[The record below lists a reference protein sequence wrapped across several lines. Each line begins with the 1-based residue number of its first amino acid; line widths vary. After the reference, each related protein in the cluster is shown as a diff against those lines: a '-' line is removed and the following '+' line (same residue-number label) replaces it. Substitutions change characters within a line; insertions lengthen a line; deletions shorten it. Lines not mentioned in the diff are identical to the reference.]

1 MNQNLLY
8 LILVAVLWISVGCS
22 SSGETGT
29 TTSLQPQARE
39 STPIFGSTKV
49 TRPQVNPN
57 LLLKQRVLALFQQEK
72 FSELN
77 ALLESFQKDFEKD
90 FRKEMVLEET
100 FSAFWAYDPAMESRL
115 HKWVQQSPQ
124 SYSALLA
131 RASYFL
137 SRAQASRGT
146 RWAKDTSATQFA
158 HMELNLGSAGQDV
171 ASALKLKGELIVGFE
186 ILIAIEMFAPTSG
199 SDRPLVERAL
209 ANWPNSFLIRK
220 TYMHRLNPRWGGS

>member
-8 LILVAVLWISVGCS
+8 VILVAVLWISVAC
-22 SSGETGT
+22 SSGETRT
-29 TTSLQPQARE
+29 TTSLLPQAKE
-39 STPIFGSTKV
+39 STPIIGSTKV

-72 FSELN
+72 FSALD
-77 ALLESFQKDFEKD
+77 ALLESFQNDFEKD

-131 RASYFL
+131 RASYFQ
-137 SRAQASRGT
+137 SRAQASARAWVRRSG
-146 RWAKDTSATQFA
+146 
-158 HMELNLGSAGQDV
+158 AGFSFVHARSVSMLRDLLTPCF
-171 ASALKLKGELIVGFE
+171 LKVWL
-186 ILIAIEMFAPTSG
+186 
-199 SDRPLVERAL
+199 
-209 ANWPNSFLIRK
+209 
-220 TYMHRLNPRWGGS
+220 